1 VPAVG
6 YRRNGIEC
14 IEGQCQGSGLQGP
27 EGHAPGT
34 GLARIGEALP
44 PRFPGDIQKG
54 FYMKLVEGFRL
65 RQLGGEFIVTPESVA
80 QINFNKLISLNS
92 SAAYLWKSV
101 EGKEFTADT
110 LKDLLLDRYEVSEE
124 IAARDAESIARTWVE
139 AGIAVE

>member
-1 VPAVG
+1 
-6 YRRNGIEC
+6 
-14 IEGQCQGSGLQGP
+14 
-27 EGHAPGT
+27 
-34 GLARIGEALP
+34 
-44 PRFPGDIQKG
+44 
-54 FYMKLVEGFRL
+54 MKLVEGFRL

-124 IAARDAESIARTWVE
+124 IAAHDAENIARTGVE